1 MYGCVFNCVIL
12 LIGFVTTEDN
22 ATSILIFVTLKP
34 LDFGVG
40 RKHSSTTQSRIG
52 FGNVKVCLE
61 ILRFDQRYYSLIK
74 DIKNDTFFS

>member
-1 MYGCVFNCVIL
+1 MVLVKVLIHVWLCSVVRIIL

-22 ATSILIFVTLKP
+22 VTSILIFVTLKP

-61 ILRFDQRYYSLIK
+61 ILRFD
-74 DIKNDTFFS
+74 